1 MRLREVKKRASG
13 LGARFSHSRVWR
25 GKKERKKFQ
34 DTRVKDQESEKM
46 VEDDLDVVKYKVY
59 RIRVVVEKLVEGKS
73 AIGACTMEVVG
84 LVNP

>member
-1 MRLREVKKRASG
+1 M
-13 LGARFSHSRVWR
+13 
-25 GKKERKKFQ
+25 
-34 DTRVKDQESEKM
+34 KDQESKKM